1 MLSMTNVNGK
11 MGFYAC
17 DNAAVRRHETSFS
30 TLTTIYTYDSIG
42 KLMIQAGSDASRN
55 FPVLMIYMILQL
67 TMARG
72 KLYKLPN
79 LFDDA

>member
-42 KLMIQAGSDASRN
+42 KLMIQAGSEQAK
-55 FPVLMIYMILQL
+55 FFLC
-67 TMARG
+67 
-72 KLYKLPN
+72 
-79 LFDDA
+79 